1 MGKAR
6 QREEHHVGIG
16 LTYSNKVMV
25 MFAGVKETIF
35 GGSSFVLTMD
45 TVMPSRVAAGIK

>member
-1 MGKAR
+1 MR
-6 QREEHHVGIG
+6 IG

-25 MFAGVKETIF
+25 MFAGVKEIIF